1 MIIRVAVDHAEVD
14 ALMKATE
21 LSTGHIEKFRIE
33 LKGDIPVYGFA
44 PYPLGAVE
52 AYRLNDNG
60 GEVFMFYNKDDDY
73 CRGTIMTRDCLAN
86 EPIFIEAITPY
97 ADKEREIAEIAAK
110 REAALQLSRQRDE
123 ERRREYEQR
132 KSLEDAAF
140 SKLYAYLGQ
149 NQPPFPD
156 YNDRYTAK
164 KLLELEQ
171 LQGGVLNLSVLKFDM
186 ANIRVLDTKTI
197 NREIMHAMY
206 CEKYKHD
213 VEIKFPNEDQ
223 MVIAF
228 KDLKGNILSKGTFG
242 LYESEGHSVHRDGDY
257 EENVTYNTQYI
268 DIEDDVSAPEIIE
281 RGRPVLLKD
290 SRFKEAYHVMQEIEI
305 VSASDLDYAEGTA
318 ADRSETHRMEMFART
333 LLESGRVAHK
343 ILNELLPKGKN
354 LETKS
359 LGLG

>member
-1 MIIRVAVDHAEVD
+1 MIIKVAIEHAEVD

-21 LSTGHIEKFRIE
+21 LNAGHVEKFRIE
-33 LKGDIPVYGFA
+33 LRDDIPHRGFA

-73 CRGTIMTRDCLAN
+73 YRGTIMTRDCLAN
-86 EPIFIEAITPY
+86 EPVFIEAITPY
-97 ADKEREIAEIAAK
+97 ADKERELAEAAAK
-110 REAALQLSRQRDE
+110 REATIQLSRQRDE
-123 ERRREYEQR
+123 ERRREEERQ
-132 KSLEDAAF
+132 KGLEDAVF

-149 NQPPFPD
+149 NKPPFPD
-156 YNDRYTAK
+156 YNDRFTAK
-164 KLLELEQ
+164 KLLELEA
-171 LQGGVLNLSVLKFDM
+171 LQGGTLDLNVLKFDM
-186 ANIRVLDTKTI
+186 AHVGNLSTQTI

-213 VEIKFPNEDQ
+213 VHIEFPNDDQ

-228 KDLKGNILSKGTFG
+228 KDLKGNILSQGTFG

-268 DIEDDVSAPEIIE
+268 DIEDDVVAPKIIE
-281 RGRPVLLKD
+281 KGRPVLLKD

-305 VSASDLDYAEGTA
+305 VDASDLDYVEGTA
-318 ADRSETHRMEMFART
+318 ADRSETKRMEMFART
-333 LLESGRVAHK
+333 LLQSGRVSHK
-343 ILNELLPKGKN
+343 ILNELLPKGKSFEN
-354 LETKS
+354 TS